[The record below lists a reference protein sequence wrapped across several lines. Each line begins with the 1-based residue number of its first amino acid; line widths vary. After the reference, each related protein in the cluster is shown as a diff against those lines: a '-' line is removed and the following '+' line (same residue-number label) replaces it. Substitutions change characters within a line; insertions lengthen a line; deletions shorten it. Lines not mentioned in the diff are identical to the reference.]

1 VGLWE
6 QRGVEISDQMRR
18 STYGWRGG
26 EIWAEEV
33 TSGWSG
39 GRTVEEASARR

>member
-18 STYGWRGG
+18 STYGRRGG
-26 EIWAEEV
+26 EILAEV